1 MKYLFVSFLSILFL
15 LGCSSINEVP
25 QGILK
30 VNPMADLIFDIT
42 LAEGYAET
50 FLLTDSTKVKDSIY
64 QREISKV
71 LQLHNLTSKT
81 FTESYTFYSNN
92 PVLFKI
98 VIDSANA
105 RASRNKQKIFTRFQ
119 KSGK

>member
-1 MKYLFVSFLSILFL
+1 MKYLFVSFLLILFL

-30 VNPMADLIFDIT
+30 VSPMADLIFDIT

-71 LQLHNLTSKT
+71 LQLHN
-81 FTESYTFYSNN
+81 
-92 PVLFKI
+92 
-98 VIDSANA
+98 
-105 RASRNKQKIFTRFQ
+105 FQ
-119 KSGK
+119 K